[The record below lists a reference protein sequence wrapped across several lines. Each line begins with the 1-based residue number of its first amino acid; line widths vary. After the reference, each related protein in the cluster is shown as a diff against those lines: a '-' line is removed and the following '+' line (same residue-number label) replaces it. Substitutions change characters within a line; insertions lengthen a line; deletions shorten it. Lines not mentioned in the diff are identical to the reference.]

1 MPQIRSSIQSAVK
14 NKELRDIISLMFL
27 QGVNYIM
34 PVLVLPY
41 LITVIG
47 AEGFGIYSFALSVCQ
62 YLILIVDF
70 GFNLSTTKQIAIHKG
85 NKEEVS
91 KIFSDTVYAKIFL
104 MLVSFVIAFAL
115 SLIPNFAIYREAIFV
130 MFGMVIGHT
139 LLYVFLFQGLD
150 EIRWVS
156 FFTAIAKFMVL
167 PLTFIFVK
175 GPEDLYIAVFLQ
187 GFVSVVAAIIS
198 LIMIGTKK
206 WVHLV
211 RFSFNGMWSA
221 IKEAFPIFLSNAATS
236 IYTVSFVLIL
246 GYFATADIVGQYSAS
261 ERIMRVLILFAFTPT
276 MQVFYPKVSR
286 MAKTNKSE
294 AENLYKK
301 ILYGVIGFMSL
312 ICVGIFILSYIIV
325 PLAGDDYMG
334 TESIMRIMSL
344 APIFI
349 GTGGVIG
356 QIYILALSDNKYKKY
371 FTKTYIMAAIVAIIS
386 IFIFIPTLKAQGAA
400 IALLITE
407 VFVMCSFL
415 YYKRKINKLESI

>member
-1 MPQIRSSIQSAVK
+1 MPPIRSSIQSAIK

-70 GFNLSTTKQIAIHKG
+70 GFNLSATKQIAIHKG
-85 NKEEVS
+85 DKEKVS

-104 MLVSFVIAFAL
+104 MLISLIIAFAL
-115 SLIPNFAIYREAIFV
+115 SLVPNFAIYREAIFV

-175 GPEDLYIAVFLQ
+175 GSEDLYIAVFLQ

-206 WVHLV
+206 WVYLV
-211 RFSFNGMWSA
+211 RFTFNGMWNA
-221 IKEAFPIFLSNAATS
+221 IKDAFPIFLSNAATS

-246 GYFATADIVGQYSAS
+246 GYFATADVVGQYSAS
-261 ERIMRVLILFAFTPT
+261 ERIMRVLVLFIFAPV

-286 MAKTNKSE
+286 LAKTSKTES
-294 AENLYKK
+294 ENLYKK
-301 ILYGVIGFMSL
+301 ILYGVICLMTL
-312 ICVGIFILSYIIV
+312 ICLGIFILSYIIV

-334 TESIMRIMSL
+334 TESIMRIMCL
-344 APIFI
+344 TPIFI

-371 FTKTYIMAAIVAIIS
+371 FTKTYIMAAVVAILS
-386 IFIFIPTLKAQGAA
+386 IFIFIPTLQAQGAA

-407 VFVMCSFL
+407 IFVMCSFI
-415 YYKRKINKLESI
+415 YYKRKINKLESL

>member
-1 MPQIRSSIQSAVK
+1 MSKVRIPIKSTLK
-14 NKELRDIISLMFL
+14 NKEFRDIVSLMFL

-70 GFNLSTTKQIAIHKG
+70 GFNLSATKQIAIHKG
-85 NKEEVS
+85 DKEKVS
-91 KIFSDTVYAKIFL
+91 KIFSDTVYAKMFL
-104 MLVSFVIAFAL
+104 MFVSLALALVL
-115 SLIPNFAIYREAIFV
+115 SLIPNFAVYRTAIFV
-130 MFGMVIGHT
+130 MFGMVIGHA

-206 WVHLV
+206 WVNLV
-211 RFSFNGMWSA
+211 RFSFNGMWNA
-221 IKEAFPIFLSNAATS
+221 IKDAFPIFISNAATS
-236 IYTVSFVLIL
+236 IYTVCFVLIL
-246 GYFATADIVGQYSAS
+246 GYFATSDIVGQYSAS
-261 ERIMRVLILFAFTPT
+261 ERIMRVLILFVFAPI

-286 MAKTNKSE
+286 LAKTDKIE
-294 AENLYKK
+294 AERLYKK
-301 ILYGVIGFMSL
+301 ILYGVTGIMSL
-312 ICVGIFILSYIIV
+312 ICIGIYILSYVIV

-334 TESIMRIMSL
+334 TESIMRVMAF

-356 QIYILALSDNKYKKY
+356 QIYILAISDNKYKKY
-371 FTKTYIMAAIVAIIS
+371 FTKTYIMAAIVAITS

-407 VFVMCSFL
+407 IFVMCSFI
-415 YYKRKINKLESI
+415 YYKRKIKKLETI

>member
-1 MPQIRSSIQSAVK
+1 MIPIKSTLK
-14 NKELRDIISLMFL
+14 NKEFRDIISLMFL

-70 GFNLSTTKQIAIHKG
+70 GFNLSATKQIAIHKG
-85 NKEEVS
+85 DKEKVS
-91 KIFSDTVYAKIFL
+91 KIFSDTVYAKMFL
-104 MLVSFVIAFAL
+104 MFVSLALALVL
-115 SLIPNFAIYREAIFV
+115 SLIPNFAVYRTAIFV
-130 MFGMVIGHT
+130 MFGMVIGHA

-206 WVHLV
+206 WVNLV

-221 IKEAFPIFLSNAATS
+221 IKDALPIFLSSAATS
-236 IYTVSFVLIL
+236 IYTVCFVLIL
-246 GYFATADIVGQYSAS
+246 GYFATSDIVGQYSAS
-261 ERIMRVLILFAFTPT
+261 ERIMRVLVLFAFTPI

-286 MAKTNKSE
+286 LARNNKVD
-294 AENLYKK
+294 AEKLYKK
-301 ILYGVIGFMSL
+301 ILYGVIGIMSL
-312 ICVGIFILSYIIV
+312 ICVGIYILSYVIV

-334 TESIMRIMSL
+334 TESIMRIMAF

-371 FTKTYIMAAIVAIIS
+371 FTNTYIMAAIIAIIS

-407 VFVMCSFL
+407 IFVMFSFL
-415 YYKRKINKLESI
+415 FFKRKIKKLENK

>member
-1 MPQIRSSIQSAVK
+1 MIPIKSTLK
-14 NKELRDIISLMFL
+14 NKEFRDIVSLMFL

-70 GFNLSTTKQIAIHKG
+70 GFNLSATKQIAIHKG
-85 NKEEVS
+85 DKEKVS
-91 KIFSDTVYAKIFL
+91 KIFSDTVYAKLFL
-104 MLVSFVIAFAL
+104 MLISLALAFAI
-115 SLIPNFAIYREAIFV
+115 SFIPEFAIYRTAIFV

-206 WVHLV
+206 WVNLV

-221 IKEAFPIFLSNAATS
+221 IKDALPIFLSSAATS
-236 IYTVSFVLIL
+236 IYTVCFVLIL
-246 GYFATADIVGQYSAS
+246 GYFATSDIVGQYSAS
-261 ERIMRVLILFAFTPT
+261 ERIMRVLVLFAFTPI

-286 MAKTNKSE
+286 LAKNDKIE
-294 AENLYKK
+294 AEKLYQK
-301 ILYGVIGFMSL
+301 ILYGVIGIMSL
-312 ICVGIFILSYIIV
+312 ICVGIYILSYVIV

-334 TESIMRIMSL
+334 TESIMRIMAF

-371 FTKTYIMAAIVAIIS
+371 FTNTYIMAAIVAIIS

-407 VFVMCSFL
+407 IFVMFSFL
-415 YYKRKINKLESI
+415 YFKRKIKKLETK

>member
-1 MPQIRSSIQSAVK
+1 MSKVRIPIKSTLK
-14 NKELRDIISLMFL
+14 NKEFRDIVSLMFL

-70 GFNLSTTKQIAIHKG
+70 GFNLSATKQIAIHKG
-85 NKEEVS
+85 DKEKVS
-91 KIFSDTVYAKIFL
+91 KIFSDTVYAKLFL
-104 MLVSFVIAFAL
+104 MLISLVLAFAL
-115 SLIPNFAIYREAIFV
+115 SMIPNFAIYRTAIFV

-206 WVHLV
+206 WVNLV

-221 IKEAFPIFLSNAATS
+221 IKDALPIFLSSAATS
-236 IYTVSFVLIL
+236 IYTVCFVLIL
-246 GYFATADIVGQYSAS
+246 GYFATSDIVGQYSAS
-261 ERIMRVLILFAFTPT
+261 ERIMRVLVLFAFTPI

-286 MAKTNKSE
+286 LARNNKVD
-294 AENLYKK
+294 AEKLYKK
-301 ILYGVIGFMSL
+301 ILYGVIGIMSL
-312 ICVGIFILSYIIV
+312 ICVGIYILSYVIV

-334 TESIMRIMSL
+334 TESIMRIMAF

-371 FTKTYIMAAIVAIIS
+371 FTNTYIMAAIIAIIS

-407 VFVMCSFL
+407 IFVMFSFL
-415 YYKRKINKLESI
+415 FFKRKIKKLENK

>member
-1 MPQIRSSIQSAVK
+1 MPELRTSIKSAIK
-14 NKELRDIISLMFL
+14 NKELRDIVSLIFL

-70 GFNLSTTKQIAIHKG
+70 GFNLSATKQIAIHKG
-85 NKEEVS
+85 NKEKVS
-91 KIFSDTVYAKIFL
+91 EIFSHTVYAKLFL
-104 MLVSFVIAFAL
+104 MIISLIIAFAL

-175 GPEDLYIAVFLQ
+175 GPEDLYVAVFLQ

-198 LIMIGTKK
+198 LIMIGVKK
-206 WVHLV
+206 WVRLV
-211 RFSFNGMWSA
+211 RFSFSGMWNA
-221 IKEAFPIFLSNAATS
+221 IKDAFPIFLSSAATS
-236 IYTVSFVLIL
+236 IYAVCFVLIL
-246 GYFATADIVGQYSAS
+246 GYFATADVVGQYSAS
-261 ERIMRVLILFAFTPT
+261 ERIMRVLVFFIFTPI

-286 MAKTNKSE
+286 IARTNKIES
-294 AENLYKK
+294 ENLYRK
-301 ILYGVIGFMSL
+301 ILYGVICLMSL
-312 ICVGIFILSYIIV
+312 ICIGIYILSYIIV

-334 TESIMRIMSL
+334 TESIMRIMCL
-344 APIFI
+344 TPIFI

-415 YYKRKINKLESI
+415 YYKRKINKLGAR

>member
-1 MPQIRSSIQSAVK
+1 MIPIKSTLK
-14 NKELRDIISLMFL
+14 NKEFRDIISLMFL

-70 GFNLSTTKQIAIHKG
+70 GFNLSATKQIAIHKG
-85 NKEEVS
+85 DKEKVS
-91 KIFSDTVYAKIFL
+91 KIFSDTVYAKLFL
-104 MLVSFVIAFAL
+104 MLISLVLAFAL
-115 SLIPNFAIYREAIFV
+115 SMIPNFAIYRTAIFV

-206 WVHLV
+206 WVNLV

-221 IKEAFPIFLSNAATS
+221 IKDALPIFLSSAATS
-236 IYTVSFVLIL
+236 IYTVCFVLIL
-246 GYFATADIVGQYSAS
+246 GYFATSDIVGQYSAS
-261 ERIMRVLILFAFTPT
+261 ERIMRVLVLFAFTPI

-286 MAKTNKSE
+286 LARNNKVD
-294 AENLYKK
+294 AEKLYKK
-301 ILYGVIGFMSL
+301 ILYGVIGIMSL
-312 ICVGIFILSYIIV
+312 ICVGIYILSYVIV

-334 TESIMRIMSL
+334 TESIMRIMAF

-371 FTKTYIMAAIVAIIS
+371 FTNTYIMAAIIAIIS

-407 VFVMCSFL
+407 IFVMFSFL
-415 YYKRKINKLESI
+415 FFKRKIKKIENK

>member
-1 MPQIRSSIQSAVK
+1 MIPIKSTLK
-14 NKELRDIISLMFL
+14 NKEFRDIISLMFL

-70 GFNLSTTKQIAIHKG
+70 GFNLSATKQIAIHKG
-85 NKEEVS
+85 DKEKVS
-91 KIFSDTVYAKIFL
+91 KIFSDTVYAKLFL
-104 MLVSFVIAFAL
+104 MLISLVLAFAL
-115 SLIPNFAIYREAIFV
+115 SMIPNFAIYRTAIFV

-206 WVHLV
+206 WVNLV

-221 IKEAFPIFLSNAATS
+221 IKDALPIFLSSAATS
-236 IYTVSFVLIL
+236 IYTVCFVLIL
-246 GYFATADIVGQYSAS
+246 GYFATSDIVGQYSAS
-261 ERIMRVLILFAFTPT
+261 ERIMRVLVLFAFTPI

-286 MAKTNKSE
+286 LARNNKVD
-294 AENLYKK
+294 AEKLYKK
-301 ILYGVIGFMSL
+301 ILYGVIGIMSL
-312 ICVGIFILSYIIV
+312 ICVGIYILSYVIV

-334 TESIMRIMSL
+334 TESIMRIMAF

-371 FTKTYIMAAIVAIIS
+371 FTNTYIMAAIIAIIS

-407 VFVMCSFL
+407 IFVMFSFL
-415 YYKRKINKLESI
+415 FFKRKIKKLENK

>member
-1 MPQIRSSIQSAVK
+1 MIPIKSTLK
-14 NKELRDIISLMFL
+14 NKEFRDIISLMFL

-70 GFNLSTTKQIAIHKG
+70 GFNLSATKQIAIHKG
-85 NKEEVS
+85 DKEKVS
-91 KIFSDTVYAKIFL
+91 KIFSDTVYAKLFL
-104 MLVSFVIAFAL
+104 MLISLVLAFAL
-115 SLIPNFAIYREAIFV
+115 SMIPNFAIYRTAIFV

-206 WVHLV
+206 WVNLV

-221 IKEAFPIFLSNAATS
+221 IKDALPIFLSSAATS
-236 IYTVSFVLIL
+236 IYTVCFVLIL
-246 GYFATADIVGQYSAS
+246 GYFATSDIVGQYSAS
-261 ERIMRVLILFAFTPT
+261 ERIMRVLVLFAFTPV

-286 MAKTNKSE
+286 LARNNKVD
-294 AENLYKK
+294 AEKLYKK
-301 ILYGVIGFMSL
+301 ILYGVIGIMSL
-312 ICVGIFILSYIIV
+312 ICVGIYILSYVIV

-334 TESIMRIMSL
+334 TESIMRIMAF

-371 FTKTYIMAAIVAIIS
+371 FTNTYIMAAIVAIIS

-407 VFVMCSFL
+407 IFVMFSFL
-415 YYKRKINKLESI
+415 FFKRKIKKLENK

>member
-1 MPQIRSSIQSAVK
+1 MPQIRTYLK

-70 GFNLSTTKQIAIHKG
+70 GFNLSATKQIAIHKG

-175 GPEDLYIAVFLQ
+175 GPEDLYIAVFL
-187 GFVSVVAAIIS
+187 S
-198 LIMIGTKK
+198 
-206 WVHLV
+206 
-211 RFSFNGMWSA
+211 
-221 IKEAFPIFLSNAATS
+221 PP
-236 IYTVSFVLIL
+236 
-246 GYFATADIVGQYSAS
+246 
-261 ERIMRVLILFAFTPT
+261 TPT
-276 MQVFYPKVSR
+276 STPSAASSR
-286 MAKTNKSE
+286 CWASPTTGTAKSPPPIP
-294 AENLYKK
+294 AMCA
-301 ILYGVIGFMSL
+301 GPSGFS
-312 ICVGIFILSYIIV
+312 CAS
-325 PLAGDDYMG
+325 
-334 TESIMRIMSL
+334 T
-344 APIFI
+344 
-349 GTGGVIG
+349 T
-356 QIYILALSDNKYKKY
+356 
-371 FTKTYIMAAIVAIIS
+371 
-386 IFIFIPTLKAQGAA
+386 PTTTRSSRRPA
-400 IALLITE
+400 
-407 VFVMCSFL
+407 
-415 YYKRKINKLESI
+415 R

>member
-1 MPQIRSSIQSAVK
+1 MIPIKSTLK
-14 NKELRDIISLMFL
+14 NKEFRDIISLMFL

-70 GFNLSTTKQIAIHKG
+70 GFNLSATKQIAIHKG
-85 NKEEVS
+85 DKEKVS
-91 KIFSDTVYAKIFL
+91 KIFSDTVYAKMFL
-104 MLVSFVIAFAL
+104 MFVSLALALVL
-115 SLIPNFAIYREAIFV
+115 SLIPNFAVYRTAIFV
-130 MFGMVIGHT
+130 MFGMVIGHA

-206 WVHLV
+206 WVNLV

-221 IKEAFPIFLSNAATS
+221 IKDALPIFLSSAATS
-236 IYTVSFVLIL
+236 IYTVCFVLIL
-246 GYFATADIVGQYSAS
+246 GYFATSDIVGQYSAS
-261 ERIMRVLILFAFTPT
+261 ERIMRVLVLFAFTPI

-286 MAKTNKSE
+286 LARNNKVD
-294 AENLYKK
+294 AEKLYKK
-301 ILYGVIGFMSL
+301 ILYGVIGIMSL
-312 ICVGIFILSYIIV
+312 ICVGIYILSYVIV

-334 TESIMRIMSL
+334 TESIMRIMAF

-356 QIYILALSDNKYKKY
+356 QIYILALSDNKYIDTTKATNISKIVPATLKIPFAYCVKSSIFKY
-371 FTKTYIMAAIVAIIS
+371 FVIS
-386 IFIFIPTLKAQGAA
+386 IFLKVS
-400 IALLITE
+400 IACVKI
-407 VFVMCSFL
+407 SFL
-415 YYKRKINKLESI
+415 KIESSDILFNL

>member
-1 MPQIRSSIQSAVK
+1 MPPIRSSIQSAIK

-70 GFNLSTTKQIAIHKG
+70 GFNLSATKQIAIHKG
-85 NKEEVS
+85 DKEKVS

-187 GFVSVVAAIIS
+187 GFVSIVAAIIS

-206 WVHLV
+206 WVYLV
-211 RFSFNGMWSA
+211 RFTFSGMWNA
-221 IKEAFPIFLSNAATS
+221 IKDAFPIFLSNAATS

-261 ERIMRVLILFAFTPT
+261 ERIMRVLVLFIFAPV

-286 MAKTNKSE
+286 MAKTSKTES
-294 AENLYKK
+294 ENLYKK
-301 ILYGVIGFMSL
+301 ILYGVICLMTL
-312 ICVGIFILSYIIV
+312 ICLGIFILSYIIV

-334 TESIMRIMSL
+334 TESIMRIMCL
-344 APIFI
+344 TPIFI

-371 FTKTYIMAAIVAIIS
+371 FTKTYIMAAVVAILS

-400 IALLITE
+400 ISLLITE
-407 VFVMCSFL
+407 IFVMCSFI
-415 YYKRKINKLESI
+415 YYKRKINKLESL

>member
-1 MPQIRSSIQSAVK
+1 MIPIKSTLK
-14 NKELRDIISLMFL
+14 NKEFRDIISLMFL

-70 GFNLSTTKQIAIHKG
+70 GFNLSATKQIAIHKG
-85 NKEEVS
+85 DKEKVS
-91 KIFSDTVYAKIFL
+91 KIFSDTVYAKMFL
-104 MLVSFVIAFAL
+104 MFVSLALALVL
-115 SLIPNFAIYREAIFV
+115 SLIPNFAVYRTAIFV
-130 MFGMVIGHT
+130 MFGMVIGHA

-206 WVHLV
+206 WVNLV

-221 IKEAFPIFLSNAATS
+221 IKDALPIFLSSAATS
-236 IYTVSFVLIL
+236 IYTVCFVLIL
-246 GYFATADIVGQYSAS
+246 GYFATSDIVGQYSAS
-261 ERIMRVLILFAFTPT
+261 ERIMRVLVLFAFTPI

-286 MAKTNKSE
+286 LARNNKVD
-294 AENLYKK
+294 AEKLYKK
-301 ILYGVIGFMSL
+301 ILYGVVGIMSL
-312 ICVGIFILSYIIV
+312 ICVGIYILSYVIV

-334 TESIMRIMSL
+334 TESIMRIMAF

-371 FTKTYIMAAIVAIIS
+371 FTNTYIMAAIIAIIS

-407 VFVMCSFL
+407 IFVMFSFL
-415 YYKRKINKLESI
+415 FFKRKIKKLENK

>member
-1 MPQIRSSIQSAVK
+1 MSKVRIPIKSTLK
-14 NKELRDIISLMFL
+14 NKEFRDIVSLMFL

-70 GFNLSTTKQIAIHKG
+70 GFNLSATKQIAIHKG
-85 NKEEVS
+85 DKEKVS
-91 KIFSDTVYAKIFL
+91 KIFSDTVYAKLFL
-104 MLVSFVIAFAL
+104 MLISLVLAFAL
-115 SLIPNFAIYREAIFV
+115 SMIPNFAIYRTAIFV

-206 WVHLV
+206 WVNLV

-221 IKEAFPIFLSNAATS
+221 IKDALPIFLSSAATS
-236 IYTVSFVLIL
+236 IYTVCFVLIL
-246 GYFATADIVGQYSAS
+246 GYFATSDIVGQYSAS
-261 ERIMRVLILFAFTPT
+261 ERIMRVLVLFAFTPI

-286 MAKTNKSE
+286 LARNNKLD
-294 AENLYKK
+294 AEKLYKK
-301 ILYGVIGFMSL
+301 ILYGVIGIMSL
-312 ICVGIFILSYIIV
+312 ICVGIYILSYVIV

-334 TESIMRIMSL
+334 TESIMRIMAF

-371 FTKTYIMAAIVAIIS
+371 FTNTYIMAAIIAIIS

-407 VFVMCSFL
+407 IFVMFSFL
-415 YYKRKINKLESI
+415 FFKRKIKKLENK